1 MKQSVL
7 KYTVLTA
14 LILGSLFS
22 FKNIGEDN
30 LTSKTTSASYET
42 VDLVVSFKE
51 SGIKIQPT
59 MYGIFFEDIN
69 FAADGGLYA
78 EMIKNRSFEF
88 ELPMMGWIEP
98 NSGRHSL
105 NKQSGIAT
113 IITTAANTANPNFSR
128 ILVNNDKGYVLIN
141 EGFRGM
147 GIKKDA
153 RYNLSLKAANHDG
166 DIKKIR
172 VQFIDKNNNV
182 LGETSIDP
190 KGTDWQNYTSQ
201 LTAMQTEAKAQVKIT
216 FEGKG
221 TIDLDMISLF
231 PEDTW
236 KGRKNGLR
244 KDLVQLLDD
253 MNPGFLRFPG
263 GCIVEGRTLEQRYQ
277 WKKTVG
283 DPENRTTL
291 INRWNTEFSHKL
303 APDYFQSFGLGFFE
317 YFLLSEDMGA
327 EPLPIL
333 SCGIACQF
341 NTGELVPM
349 HELDPYVQD
358 ALDLIEFANGSI
370 ETPWGK
376 IRNEMG
382 HPKPFN
388 LKYIGVGNEQWGSVY
403 IERYKVF
410 EKAIKDKYP
419 NMIIVSGSGPFPEGE
434 YFDYGWEELKKLNV
448 EIIDEHY
455 YKDPKWFRENATRY
469 DNYDRKG
476 PKVFAGE
483 YAAHP
488 KDVEDGPKE
497 NNWVAALS
505 EAAFM
510 TGLERNAEVV
520 HLTSY
525 APLMAHEEAWQWA
538 PDMIWFNNLESYGT
552 PNYYVQKLFAT
563 NKGTDLIAIT
573 KDGKPV
579 IGQNDLF
586 ASAVKDVNKKEV
598 IIKLVNTAGN
608 AQDLNINLKGKPL
621 VSKGVA
627 LTLKSEDL
635 ADVNSF
641 KSPKNISPKE
651 SAVKLKGGNMHINIP
666 AYSVTV
672 LIFKMK

>member
-1 MKQSVL
+1 MIKS
-7 KYTVLTA
+7 
-14 LILGSLFS
+14 I
-22 FKNIGEDN
+22 FKNIFLATLILSFFTGFSQVIETKLEEKTYTDEAVN
-30 LTSKTTSASYET
+30 L
-42 VDLVVSFKE
+42 VIDLNDT
-51 SGIKIQPT
+51 GIKIQPT

-98 NSGRHSL
+98 NSDRHSL

-113 IITTAANTANPNFSR
+113 IMTTSENTTNPNFSR
-128 ILVNNDKGYVLIN
+128 ISVNNDKGYVLIN

-153 RYNLSLKAANHDG
+153 KYNLSLKAANHSSA
-166 DIKKIR
+166 IKKIR
-172 VQFIDKNNNV
+172 VQFIDKNNSL
-182 LGETSIDP
+182 LGETTIAP
-190 KGTDWQNYTSQ
+190 TATAWQNYTAQ
-201 LTAMQTEAKAQVKIT
+201 LTATQTEAKAQLKIT
-216 FEGKG
+216 FEGTG
-221 TIDLDMISLF
+221 IIDVDMISLF

-283 DPENRTTL
+283 DVENRTTL
-291 INRWNTEFSHKL
+291 INRWNTEFRHKL
-303 APDYFQSFGLGFFE
+303 VPDYFQSFGLGFYE
-317 YFLLSEDMGA
+317 YFLLSEDLGA

-349 HELDPYVQD
+349 HELEPYVQD

-370 ETPWGK
+370 DTPWGK
-376 IRNEMG
+376 IRNAMG

-388 LKYIGVGNEQWGSVY
+388 LKYIGVGNEQWGPAY

-410 EKAIKDKYP
+410 EKAIKGKYP
-419 NMIIVSGSGPFPEGE
+419 NIIIVSGSGPFPDGDYFE
-434 YFDYGWEELKKLNV
+434 YGMEELKKLNA

-455 YKDPKWFRENATRY
+455 YRSPEWFRENAARY
-469 DNYDRKG
+469 DSYDRNG
-476 PKVFAGE
+476 PKIFAGE

-488 KDVEDGPKE
+488 KGAEDGPKE
-497 NNWVAALS
+497 NNWDAALS

-520 HLTSY
+520 NLTSY
-525 APLMAHEEAWQWA
+525 APLMAHIDAFQWA

-563 NKGTDLIAIT
+563 NRGTDLIAIT
-573 KDGKPV
+573 KDGKAV
-579 IGQNDLF
+579 TGQNDLF
-586 ASAVKDVNKKEV
+586 ASAVKDINKKEV
-598 IIKLVNTAGN
+598 IIKLVNTAAK
-608 AQDLNINLKGKPL
+608 AQDLNIDLKGKKL

-627 LTLKSEDL
+627 LTLKSEYL
-635 ADVNSF
+635 TDVNSF
-641 KSPKNISPKE
+641 ELPKNMSPKE
-651 SAVKLKGGNMHINIP
+651 SAVKLKGSNLHINIP

>member
-1 MKQSVL
+1 MIKS
-7 KYTVLTA
+7 
-14 LILGSLFS
+14 I
-22 FKNIGEDN
+22 FKNIFLATLILSFFTGFSQDIETKLEEKTYTDEAVN
-30 LTSKTTSASYET
+30 L
-42 VDLVVSFKE
+42 VIDLNDT
-51 SGIKIQPT
+51 GIKIQPT

-98 NSGRHSL
+98 NSDRHSL

-113 IITTAANTANPNFSR
+113 IMTTSENTTNPNFSR
-128 ILVNNDKGYVLIN
+128 ISVNNDKGYVLIN

-153 RYNLSLKAANHDG
+153 KYNLSLKAANHSG
-166 DIKKIR
+166 AIKKIR
-172 VQFIDKNNNV
+172 VQFIDKNNSV
-182 LGETSIDP
+182 LGETTIALTS
-190 KGTDWQNYTSQ
+190 TAWQNYTAQ
-201 LTAMQTEAKAQVKIT
+201 LTATQTEAKAQLKIT
-216 FEGKG
+216 FEGAG
-221 TIDLDMISLF
+221 IIDVDMISLF

-283 DPENRTTL
+283 DVENRTTL
-291 INRWNTEFSHKL
+291 INRWNTEFRHKL
-303 APDYFQSFGLGFFE
+303 VPDYFQSFGLGFFE

-349 HELDPYVQD
+349 HELEPYVQD

-370 ETPWGK
+370 DTPWGK
-376 IRNEMG
+376 IRNAMG
-382 HPKPFN
+382 HPKTFN
-388 LKYIGVGNEQWGSVY
+388 LKYIGVGNEQWGPAY

-410 EKAIKDKYP
+410 EKAIKGKYP
-419 NMIIVSGSGPFPEGE
+419 NIIIVSGSGPFPDGDYFE
-434 YFDYGWEELKKLNV
+434 YGMEELKKLNA

-455 YKDPKWFRENATRY
+455 YRSPEWFRENAARY
-469 DNYDRKG
+469 DSYDRNG
-476 PKVFAGE
+476 PKIFAGE

-488 KDVEDGPKE
+488 KGVEDGPNE
-497 NNWVAALS
+497 NNWEAALS

-520 HLTSY
+520 NLTSY
-525 APLMAHEEAWQWA
+525 APLMAHIDAFQWA

-563 NKGTDLIAIT
+563 NRGTDLIAIT

-579 IGQNDLF
+579 TGQNDLF
-586 ASAVKDVNKKEV
+586 ASAVKDINKKEV
-598 IIKLVNTAGN
+598 IIKLVNTAAN
-608 AQDLNINLKGKPL
+608 AQDLNIDLKGKKL

-627 LTLKSEDL
+627 LTLKSENLTDI
-635 ADVNSF
+635 NSF
-641 KSPKNISPKE
+641 ESPKNMSPKE
-651 SAVKLKGGNMHINIP
+651 SAVKLKGSNLHINIP

>member
-1 MKQSVL
+1 MIKS
-7 KYTVLTA
+7 
-14 LILGSLFS
+14 I
-22 FKNIGEDN
+22 FKNIFLATLILSFFTGFSQVIETKLEEKTYTDEAVN
-30 LTSKTTSASYET
+30 L
-42 VDLVVSFKE
+42 VIDLNDT
-51 SGIKIQPT
+51 GIKIQPT

-98 NSGRHSL
+98 NSDRHSL

-113 IITTAANTANPNFSR
+113 IMTTSENTTNPNFSR
-128 ILVNNDKGYVLIN
+128 ISVNNDKGYVLIN

-153 RYNLSLKAANHDG
+153 KYNLSLKAANHSSA
-166 DIKKIR
+166 IKKIR
-172 VQFIDKNNNV
+172 VQFIDKNNSV
-182 LGETSIDP
+182 LGETTIAP
-190 KGTDWQNYTSQ
+190 TATAWQNYTAQ
-201 LTAMQTEAKAQVKIT
+201 LTATQTEAKAQLKIT
-216 FEGKG
+216 FEGTG
-221 TIDLDMISLF
+221 IIDVDMISLF

-283 DPENRTTL
+283 DVENRTTL
-291 INRWNTEFSHKL
+291 INRWNTEFRHKL
-303 APDYFQSFGLGFFE
+303 VPDYFQSFGLGFFE
-317 YFLLSEDMGA
+317 YFLLSEDLGA

-349 HELDPYVQD
+349 HELEPYVQD

-370 ETPWGK
+370 DTPWGK
-376 IRNEMG
+376 IRNAMG
-382 HPKPFN
+382 HPKSFN
-388 LKYIGVGNEQWGSVY
+388 LKYIGVGNEQWGPAY

-410 EKAIKDKYP
+410 EKAIKGKYP
-419 NMIIVSGSGPFPEGE
+419 NIIIVSGSGPFPDGDYFE
-434 YFDYGWEELKKLNV
+434 YGIEELKKLNA

-455 YKDPKWFRENATRY
+455 YRSPEWFRENAARY
-469 DNYDRKG
+469 DSYDRNG
-476 PKVFAGE
+476 PKIFAGE

-488 KDVEDGPKE
+488 KGAEDGPKE
-497 NNWVAALS
+497 NNWDAALS

-520 HLTSY
+520 NLTSY
-525 APLMAHEEAWQWA
+525 APLMAHIDAFQWA

-563 NKGTDLIAIT
+563 NRGTDLIAIT
-573 KDGKPV
+573 KDGKAV
-579 IGQNDLF
+579 TGQNDLF
-586 ASAVKDVNKKEV
+586 ASAVKDINKKEV
-598 IIKLVNTAGN
+598 IIKLVNTAAK
-608 AQDLNINLKGKPL
+608 AQDLNIDLKGKKL

-627 LTLKSEDL
+627 LTLKSENL
-635 ADVNSF
+635 TDVNSF
-641 KSPKNISPKE
+641 ELPKNMSPKE
-651 SAVKLKGGNMHINIP
+651 STVKLKGSNLHINIP

>member
-1 MKQSVL
+1 MIKS
-7 KYTVLTA
+7 
-14 LILGSLFS
+14 I
-22 FKNIGEDN
+22 FKNIFLATLILSFFTGFSQDIETKLEEKTYTDEAVN
-30 LTSKTTSASYET
+30 L
-42 VDLVVSFKE
+42 VIDLNDT
-51 SGIKIQPT
+51 GIKIQPT

-98 NSGRHSL
+98 NSDRHSL

-113 IITTAANTANPNFSR
+113 IMTTSENTTNPNFSR
-128 ILVNNDKGYVLIN
+128 ISVNNDKGYVLIN

-153 RYNLSLKAANHDG
+153 KYNLSLKAANHSG
-166 DIKKIR
+166 AIKKIR
-172 VQFIDKNNNV
+172 VQFIDKNNSV
-182 LGETSIDP
+182 LGETTIALTS
-190 KGTDWQNYTSQ
+190 TAWQNYTAQ
-201 LTAMQTEAKAQVKIT
+201 LTATQTEAKAQLKIT
-216 FEGKG
+216 FEGAG
-221 TIDLDMISLF
+221 IIDVDMISLF

-283 DPENRTTL
+283 DVENRTTL
-291 INRWNTEFSHKL
+291 INRWNTEFRHKL
-303 APDYFQSFGLGFFE
+303 VPDYFQSFGLGFFE

-349 HELDPYVQD
+349 HELEPYVQD

-370 ETPWGK
+370 DTPWGK
-376 IRNEMG
+376 IRNAMG
-382 HPKPFN
+382 HPKTFN
-388 LKYIGVGNEQWGSVY
+388 LKYIGVGNEQWGPAY

-410 EKAIKDKYP
+410 EKAIKGKYP
-419 NMIIVSGSGPFPEGE
+419 NIIIVSGSGPFPDGDYFE
-434 YFDYGWEELKKLNV
+434 YGMEELKKLNA

-455 YKDPKWFRENATRY
+455 YRSPEWFRENAARY
-469 DNYDRKG
+469 DSYDRNG
-476 PKVFAGE
+476 PKIFAGE

-488 KDVEDGPKE
+488 KGVEDGPNE
-497 NNWVAALS
+497 NNWEAALS

-520 HLTSY
+520 NLTSY
-525 APLMAHEEAWQWA
+525 APLMAHIDAFQWA

-563 NKGTDLIAIT
+563 NRGTDLIAIT

-579 IGQNDLF
+579 TGQNDLF
-586 ASAVKDVNKKEV
+586 ASAVKDINKKEV
-598 IIKLVNTAGN
+598 IIKLVNTAAN
-608 AQDLNINLKGKPL
+608 AQDLNIDLKGKKL

-627 LTLKSEDL
+627 LTLKSENLTDI
-635 ADVNSF
+635 NSF
-641 KSPKNISPKE
+641 ESPKNMSPKE
-651 SAVKLKGGNMHINIP
+651 SAVKLKGSNLHINIP
-666 AYSVTV
+666 AYSVIV